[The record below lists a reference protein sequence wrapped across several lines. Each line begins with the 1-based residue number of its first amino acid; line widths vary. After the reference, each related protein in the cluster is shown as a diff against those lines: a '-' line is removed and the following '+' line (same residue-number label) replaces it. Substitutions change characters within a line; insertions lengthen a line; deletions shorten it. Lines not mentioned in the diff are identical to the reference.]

1 VAQQIDPRALAAD
14 LDAVHTRIDRIAATF
29 LDAELQE
36 RLALLR
42 DHVSAAATTLS
53 HYPTAGN
60 LACAAKRLRYATQQL
75 NLLTA
80 WPPPKPKRRSVE
92 R

>member
-1 VAQQIDPRALAAD
+1 VAQIDPQALAAD
-14 LDAVHTRIDRIAATF
+14 LDALRTRIDRIAATF

-36 RLALLR
+36 QLALLR
-42 DHVSAAATTLS
+42 DHVSAAATTVS
-53 HYPTAGN
+53 HHPTAGN
-60 LACAAKRLRYATQQL
+60 LARAARRRRYATQQL
-75 NLLTA
+75 NLLAA